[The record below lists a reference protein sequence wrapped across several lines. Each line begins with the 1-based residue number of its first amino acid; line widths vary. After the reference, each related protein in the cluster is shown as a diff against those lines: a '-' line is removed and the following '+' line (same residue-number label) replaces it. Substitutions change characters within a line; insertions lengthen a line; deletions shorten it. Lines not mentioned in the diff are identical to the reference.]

1 MECKGVVWSS
11 PATLFWGESV
21 GGSCNS
27 NQRASSE
34 LPTLQ
39 GDLRRDL
46 VVLVSLANRIVSF
59 KSPKSIGVLSPSMV
73 IMVAIPTASQ
83 AARKTSGLSENTEIF
98 VVCVDICPSGVVVT
112 RSRPSLD
119 ISINTSSGRVWDT
132 HNPGVVSAWICH
144 PFSDPLSAGTATV
157 RAKLVVLH
165 SWLTS
170 PGVCGLTPTER
181 GDDEAK

>member
-1 MECKGVVWSS
+1 M
-11 PATLFWGESV
+11 

-59 KSPKSIGVLSPSMV
+59 KSPKSIGILSPSMV
-73 IMVAIPTASQ
+73 IMVAIPTTSQ

-98 VVCVDICPSGVVVT
+98 VVCVDICPSGLVVT

-119 ISINTSSGRVWDT
+119 ISINKSSGKVWDT

-144 PFSDPLSAGTATV
+144 PFSDPLSAGAATV
-157 RAKLVVLH
+157 RVKLVVLD

-170 PGVCGLTPTER
+170 PGVHGPTLTEH
-181 GDDEAK
+181 GNDEAK